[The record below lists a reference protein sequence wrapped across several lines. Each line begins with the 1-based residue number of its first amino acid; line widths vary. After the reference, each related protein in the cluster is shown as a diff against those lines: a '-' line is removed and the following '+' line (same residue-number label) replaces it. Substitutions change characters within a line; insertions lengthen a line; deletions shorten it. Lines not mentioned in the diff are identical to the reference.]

1 MAEKPKV
8 LQNERRFPP
17 AGTIAPDA
25 MFDACTVRISG
36 PSGLVGTAFGI
47 PGVGA
52 TRIATGQYRVTIPR
66 APQTPSPAHVQRY
79 FAQAVAPT
87 GFQAPTGV
95 GFNAQIAHR
104 APASGTFDLFTTK
117 ASPTGLGNVGQIP
130 VNPPHNSEIDVW
142 IFTTPITRY

>member
-17 AGTIAPDA
+17 AGTTAPDS
-25 MFDACTVRISG
+25 MTDACTVRISG

-66 APQTPSPAHVQRY
+66 APFTPSPAHVQRIWT
-79 FAQAVAPT
+79 QAVSPT
-87 GFQAPTGV
+87 GFQSPTGV
-95 GFNAQIAHR
+95 GFNVQVGHKS
-104 APASGTFDLFTTK
+104 PGSGTFDLWTTK

-142 IFTTPITRY
+142 IFTTPIQKY